1 MSKTYFIFIFAIICI
16 ATACNKRPEYVL
28 SDSEMESLLTDLILA
43 DAYEQSAASRT
54 LSDSVRM
61 TFTDAIMAQ
70 HGVDQQTLD
79 STFAW
84 YSRNLDDY
92 YRLYT
97 RVDKRIAKMNKK
109 VGGNVNDNKDLND
122 IWQMPVRI
130 QLSPLAYSDALVF
143 EMPGESVGKG
153 EKLEWYFRLSNDV
166 RADATLGVDYTNGA
180 TAISRRE
187 LSGSRNVSLSLI
199 VDTLLTPRRVFGL
212 LRVNRRDMPL
222 WLDSI
227 RLTKT
232 PFDSTA
238 YDAFRNSRFMM
249 PPKRRVNVLL
259 STPSE
264 VQTATTSVST
274 SVQGSST
281 PPMPQAPPPPPPPP
295 AKKSKMPDA
304 SRPGL

>member
-1 MSKTYFIFIFAIICI
+1 MNKISVIFILAIICI
-16 ATACNKRPEYVL
+16 STACNKRPEYVL
-28 SDSEMESLLTDLILA
+28 SDSEMESLLTDLLLA
-43 DAYEQSAASRT
+43 DAYEQTAASRS
-54 LSDSVRM
+54 LPDSVRM
-61 TFTDAIMAQ
+61 TLTDAIMTQ

-79 STFAW
+79 STYAW

-109 VGGNVNDNKDLND
+109 VGGNVNDNKDLNN
-122 IWQMPVRI
+122 IWQLPVRI
-130 QLSPLAYSDALVF
+130 QLSPLAYSDAFVF

-153 EKLEWYFRLSNDV
+153 EKLEWYFRLSNEV

-187 LSGSRNVSLSLI
+187 LSGSRNASLNLI
-199 VDTLLTPRRVFGL
+199 VDTLLTPRRIFGL
-212 LRVNRRDMPL
+212 LRVSRRDMPL

-249 PPKRRVNVLL
+249 PPKRRVVNIIL
-259 STPSE
+259 TPAE
-264 VQTATTSVST
+264 GQTATTNASM
-274 SVQGSST
+274 SVQGPPT
-281 PPMPQAPPPPPPPP
+281 PPMPQAPPPPPP
-295 AKKSKMPDA
+295 AKRHKLPDA